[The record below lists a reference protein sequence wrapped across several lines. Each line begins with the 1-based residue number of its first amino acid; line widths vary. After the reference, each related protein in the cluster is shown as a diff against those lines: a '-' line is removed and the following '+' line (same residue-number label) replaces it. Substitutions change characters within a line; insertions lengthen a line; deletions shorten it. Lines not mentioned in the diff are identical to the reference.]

1 MSWEYINAQDAER
14 PYSAVLTNTK
24 AVADGP
30 VFLMLWIL
38 QTSKP
43 KPTKHTE

>member
-1 MSWEYINAQDAER
+1 MSWVCINALGVER
-14 PYSAVLTNTK
+14 LYLAVLTNTK
-24 AVADGP
+24 AVADGL

-43 KPTKHTE
+43 K